1 MPFAAFQ
8 ACGRAVATQPLVALL
23 AASLGHCFWRVAV
36 HAKLSWCTWALCRAA
51 LRRKVKQQL
60 FCFFLLLHGR
70 SCLRLEEHG
79 LLLCG
84 GFAQQGLQ
92 RRCGLQLLA
101 VLRRKVEQQLF
112 CFFLLLHGRSRLRLE
127 EHGLLLCGGFAQ
139 QGLQRRCGLQLLA
152 VGALGAFGSV
162 SVVPVIAGLLHA
174 FCWHWN
180 AAVRAAMPTNDLR
193 VSRVAAGG
201 CP

>member
-1 MPFAAFQ
+1 MLEATTAAERLAVPFAAFR

-70 SCLRLEEHG
+70 S
-79 LLLCG
+79 
-84 GFAQQGLQ
+84 
-92 RRCGLQLLA
+92 
-101 VLRRKVEQQLF
+101 
-112 CFFLLLHGRSRLRLE
+112 RLRLE

-139 QGLQRRCGLQLLA
+139 QGLQRRRGLQLLA
-152 VGALGAFGSV
+152 VGALGALRNV
-162 SVVPVIAGLLHA
+162 SVVPILPALL
-174 FCWHWN
+174 
-180 AAVRAAMPTNDLR
+180 AAVGAAMPTNDLR

>member
-1 MPFAAFQ
+1 MPFAALR
-8 ACGRAVATQPLVALL
+8 ACGRAVATQPLVARH
-23 AASLGHCFWRVAV
+23 AASLGDCFWRVAV
-36 HAKLSWCTWALCRAA
+36 HAKLSWCAWALCRAA
-51 LRRKVKQQL
+51 LRW
-60 FCFFLLLHGR
+60 
-70 SCLRLEEHG
+70 
-79 LLLCG
+79 
-84 GFAQQGLQ
+84 
-92 RRCGLQLLA
+92 
-101 VLRRKVEQQLF
+101 KVEQQLF

-127 EHGLLLCGGFAQ
+127 EHCLLLCGGFAQ

-180 AAVRAAMPTNDLR
+180 AAVRTAMPTNDLR